1 MPKVKTH
8 SGAKKRF
15 SVTGSG
21 KLVFKKSGRSHLLE
35 CKNAKRRRRL
45 RKQGVLTGTIA
56 ENIKKMMPYA

>member
-15 SVTGSG
+15 SISGSG

-45 RKQGVLTGTIA
+45 RQKGVLGGTLG
-56 ENIKKMMPYA
+56 ENVKKLLPYA